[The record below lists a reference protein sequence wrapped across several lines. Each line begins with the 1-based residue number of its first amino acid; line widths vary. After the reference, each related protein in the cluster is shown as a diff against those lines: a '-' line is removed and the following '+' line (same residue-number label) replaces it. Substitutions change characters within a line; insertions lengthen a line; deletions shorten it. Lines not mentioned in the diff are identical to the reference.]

1 MNGSQAGQ
9 AWLDLIAR
17 IFIGALFIIY
27 GVLQST
33 RYGFYIGYMTKFSV
47 PMPAILLF
55 LTIIIEIGGGAMLI
69 VGWKTRWAG
78 AILAVFTLIVT
89 FFFHRYWEFDA
100 AQAPIQMGNFY
111 KNFAI
116 IGGLLYVYLHGAG
129 VLSLD
134 AKGTK
139 PLAAP
144 RTA

>member
-1 MNGSQAGQ
+1 MNGSQTGQ
-9 AWLDLIAR
+9 AWLELIAR
-17 IFIGALFIIY
+17 IFLAGVFIVF

-47 PMPAILLF
+47 PMPEILLF
-55 LTIIIEIGGGAMLI
+55 LTIIIELGCGAMLI

-78 AILAVFTLIVT
+78 AILALFTLIVT

-100 AQAPIQMGNFY
+100 AQAPIQMANFY

-116 IGGLLYVYLHGAG
+116 MGGLLYVYVYGAG
-129 VLSLD
+129 SLSLD
-134 AKGTK
+134 AKGTR